1 MEDVILQVN
10 HLSKSFG
17 SHEVLR
23 DIDFTVNKGDV
34 TSIIGASGSGKS
46 TLLRC
51 INLLETPTSGE
62 VCYHGKNVAGRGVNA
77 PAYRAHVGMVFQSF
91 NLFNNMTVLEN
102 CMVGQVKVLKRSREE
117 ARAHAMTYLEKVG
130 MAPYINAKPSQLSGG
145 QKQRIAIARIF
156 LKNPPIL
163 ILDEAT
169 SALDSVTEAKIQRAF
184 DKLSQGRTT
193 LIIAHRLSTIRNAS
207 RIVSIADGVITE
219 EGTHQELLEKGGLYA
234 ALYKTQN
241 ALALEA
247 MQ

>member
-34 TSIIGASGSGKS
+34 ISIIGASGSGKS

-51 INLLETPTSGE
+51 INLLETPSSGE
-62 VCYHGKNVAGRGVNA
+62 VCYHGRNVAGRGVNA

-130 MAPYINAKPSQLSGG
+130 MAPYINAKPRQISGG
-145 QKQRIAIARIF
+145 QKQRVAIARALAMDPEVLLF
-156 LKNPPIL
+156 
-163 ILDEAT
+163 DEPT
-169 SALDSVTEAKIQRAF
+169 SALDPEMVGEVLDLMRSLATDGMTMVVVTHEMGFAREV
-184 DKLSQGRTT
+184 
-193 LIIAHRLSTIRNAS
+193 AS
-207 RIVSIADGVITE
+207 RVVFMADGRILE
-219 EGTHQELLEKGGLYA
+219 EGAPADLFDHPQDPRLKDFLSKVL
-234 ALYKTQN
+234 
-241 ALALEA
+241 
-247 MQ
+247 